1 MGKAA
6 ACVRAISLAR
16 FDFCARPLCAPCSFT
31 PTHDPTFFPSF
42 LPSPFIM
49 FAARSVARK
58 ATPLLARTYAEA
70 APATSNKLKL
80 SFGVPHQVSFVRC
93 RPNPRLALSRTIHRS
108 LHSSSAQLTDD
119 LCLSS
124 SQALFSSAEVEQVN
138 IPGESGM
145 MGILSGHVPTL
156 EALKPG
162 VLEVIES
169 GNNSKKWFSEFLL
182 FSSLFAW
189 VGLWKKGS
197 ERGGK
202 EGRLDCDAWLE
213 MPCWIALA
221 PWPPCMPALVN
232 CPDQRVLCVPQS
244 LPDSLPS
251 TPTTPSPSTPLRL
264 TISPSSTLPFVP
276 SHTLLSAFPPFLLT
290 LT

>member
-1 MGKAA
+1 
-6 ACVRAISLAR
+6 
-16 FDFCARPLCAPCSFT
+16 
-31 PTHDPTFFPSF
+31 
-42 LPSPFIM
+42 
-49 FAARSVARK
+49 
-58 ATPLLARTYAEA
+58 
-70 APATSNKLKL
+70 
-80 SFGVPHQVSFVRC
+80 
-93 RPNPRLALSRTIHRS
+93 
-108 LHSSSAQLTDD
+108 
-119 LCLSS
+119 
-124 SQALFSSAEVEQVN
+124 
-138 IPGESGM
+138 M

-182 FSSLFAW
+182 FSTQFAW

-251 TPTTPSPSTPLRL
+251 TPTTPSPSTLSRPVRPFRRVSLIYLSPLTLFICRADSLDSFSPEVCLPRSLLPCFDCVDETSPLRR
-264 TISPSSTLPFVP
+264 PSVRVSLR
-276 SHTLLSAFPPFLLT
+276 LSALLVVRELRRRRLRRRSKFRSSRVSRRRSRLKPVVGWGPSGGIELRRT
-290 LT
+290 TRKG